1 MNHTDH
7 DFIRNYFRN
16 VKSKLSNSIRRWR
29 GVKSKTPIIGIDDGG
44 FDRFAKKRISVPIFG
59 VIMKG
64 ASYVDGIIQSELIK
78 DDNSATSCLSEM
90 ICSSSHKSQLQA
102 IFLQGITIAGFGII
116 DIQQLWQDTE
126 IPVVVIL
133 RKFPNYEKIHSA
145 LIKAFEDNK
154 IRWKQIQKAG
164 TPHKI
169 QNNPKIFLQIAGISL
184 IDAKLLTKKCT
195 AVGTIP
201 EALRIA
207 HFIGAS
213 RYQFLTAE

>member
-1 MNHTDH
+1 M
-7 DFIRNYFRN
+7 
-16 VKSKLSNSIRRWR
+16 SSSIRRWR
-29 GVKSKTPIIGIDDGG
+29 GVKLKTPIIGIDDGG
-44 FDRFAKKRISVPIFG
+44 FDRFAKKRISIPVFG

-64 ASYVDGIIQSELIK
+64 ASYVDGIIQSELLK
-78 DDNSATSCLSEM
+78 DDNSATSCLSRM
-90 ICSSSHKSQLQA
+90 ICSSPHKPQLQA
-102 IFLQGITIAGFGII
+102 IFLQGITTAGFGLI

-126 IPVVVIL
+126 IPVIVIL

-145 LIKAFEDNK
+145 LIKAFEDHTT
-154 IRWKQIQKAG
+154 RWKQIQKAG

-169 QNNPKIFLQIAGISL
+169 QDNPQIFLQIAGISL
-184 IDAKLLTKKCT
+184 SNAKLLTKKCT

-213 RYQFLTAE
+213 RYQFLTSI